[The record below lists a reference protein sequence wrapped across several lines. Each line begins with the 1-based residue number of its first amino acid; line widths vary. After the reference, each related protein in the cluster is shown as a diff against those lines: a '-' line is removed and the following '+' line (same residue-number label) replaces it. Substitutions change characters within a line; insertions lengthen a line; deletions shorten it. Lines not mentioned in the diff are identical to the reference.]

1 MKRAAL
7 VQQVLASCYCRL
19 QPSPIA
25 GIGVFAIRPIRR
37 GLNPFRVIGRYA
49 NPGHM
54 HVTED
59 EIAKLPAGLAA
70 LIRSLF
76 LPSEGKLIIPTCGTN
91 LVNLACYLNHSPQ
104 PNIHTRDGCAF
115 IALRKIR
122 SGEELTVDYRTYSA
136 EGVLPAN
143 VMRPAEDRT
152 HNSLPKHGR
161 TRRGRHLS

>member
-1 MKRAAL
+1 
-7 VQQVLASCYCRL
+7 
-19 QPSPIA
+19 
-25 GIGVFAIRPIRR
+25 
-37 GLNPFRVIGRYA
+37 
-49 NPGHM
+49 M

-59 EIAKLPAGLAA
+59 EIAELPAGLAA

-104 PNIHTRDGCAF
+104 PNIRTRDGCAF

-122 SGEELTVDYRTYSA
+122 SGKELTVDYRTYSA

-143 VMRPAEDRT
+143 VDRT
-152 HNSLPKHGR
+152 ELKTALITVSQNTVERVVVGISVEIR
-161 TRRGRHLS
+161 TRLWQRTGADWLPPIDKRPFRRTPAP